1 MPVGSNN
8 GALTTTDAAT
18 SRTNLGITN
27 VATQSTTQHGV
38 LVGAASNGITSLGVA
53 ATGTVLAGSTGADPS
68 FTATP
73 TVTSISFGGSS
84 LGTYTAL
91 TSYSPGL
98 AFGGGSTG
106 ITYSTQNG
114 GYLQIGSLVWFYID
128 LHLSSK
134 GSSTGNATVTLPLTV
149 NASVSAVDF
158 VWYAPLGSFAA
169 GTTYVV
175 AEAGSG
181 SNSLTLYQINGATGV
196 AANITNTNF
205 GGTDFVRIS
214 GTYIH

>member
-1 MPVGSNN
+1 MTVGTNASAHLYDTTFNTN
-8 GALTTTDAAT
+8 GALYSAASGVVT
-18 SRTNLGITN
+18 STS
-27 VATQSTTQHGV
+27 A
-38 LVGAASNGITSLGVA
+38 GAA
-53 ATGTVLAGSTGADPS
+53 GTVFAGSAGAPS

-73 TVTSISFGGSS
+73 TVTSISFGGSA

-106 ITYSTQNG
+106 ITYAAQNG
-114 GYLQIGSLVWFYID
+114 GFLRIGSLVWFYID

-134 GSSTGNATVTLPLTV
+134 GSSTGNATVSLPLTV

-196 AANITNTNF
+196 ASNITNTNF